1 MEHPFGLVCRT
12 INKET
17 LVSTPESSSKSP
29 VRKLGR
35 GLHALIG
42 SPVQIRAVAAEPKSA
57 PPLPI
62 AEVVDSTGG
71 SGEAIRMIAPEQ
83 IIPNRRQPR
92 TDFDETSIAS
102 LAESIRTAGL
112 MQPILVRPIGQG
124 YELIAGERR
133 WRAARLIGLAM
144 VPALVR
150 SVDDQSAAELAL
162 IENIQREDLNPMERA
177 HALRRLVEDFS
188 LTHQQLAERVG
199 LDRASVTNLLRLSE
213 LDQSTADLVRN
224 GTLTQGHAKAL
235 LSLQDSMIRGR
246 FATRA
251 AAEGWSVRE
260 LERRVQQ
267 AVKGGVA
274 LPKSAAADAT
284 EVTARDANVADL
296 ERQLSEHLG
305 TRVTLNLGRKK
316 GSGRL
321 TIDFYSLDQFDGLM
335 GRIGFGGPRK

>member
-1 MEHPFGLVCRT
+1 V
-12 INKET
+12 N
-17 LVSTPESSSKSP
+17 TPESASKGP

-42 SPVQIRAVAAEPKSA
+42 TPVQIRATPVDPKGPVPEPGGASKA
-57 PPLPI
+57 T
-62 AEVVDSTGG
+62 EGG
-71 SGEAIRMIAPEQ
+71 SSERIQLISLDQ
-83 IIPNRRQPR
+83 IVPNRRQPR
-92 TDFDETSIAS
+92 TEFDEASIAS
-102 LAESIRTAGL
+102 LADSIRSAGL
-112 MQPILVRPIGQG
+112 MQPILVRPLPEG

-133 WRAARLIGLAM
+133 WRAAKRIGLESI
-144 VPALVR
+144 PALVR
-150 SVDDQSAAELAL
+150 RVDDQSAAELAL

-188 LTHQQLAERVG
+188 LTHQQLADRVG
-199 LDRASVTNLLRLSE
+199 LDRATVTNLLRLSD
-213 LDQSTADLVRN
+213 LDNATAELVRS

-235 LSLQDSMIRGR
+235 LSLHDAATRSA

-251 AAEGWSVRE
+251 ASEGWSVRE

-267 AVKGGVA
+267 VVKGVVA
-274 LPKSAAADAT
+274 LPNAT
-284 EVTARDANVADL
+284 PKETIEVTARDANVADL

-305 TRVTLNLGRKK
+305 TRVKLQLGRKK

-335 GRIGFGGPRK
+335 AKVGFGSSRR